1 VVPDGDFVLLL
12 GLVVGDGDS
21 GAENLASIVTHTKSV
36 SSMCAIMRLSLAP
49 LLCAIFLVCGIEHI
63 PAKAQ
68 SPQAAT
74 KPVIVSQTHPKDSQ
88 GETVYD
94 EQDAAQANAPVVP
107 GVLVHPEFLK
117 TVKPKIPMSARMH
130 HRKVNIVIEG
140 VVTAKGDVIDVHV
153 LHDDG
158 EPSLA
163 ENCAKALRANKFK
176 PATLDG
182 KPVAV
187 LLQVPFSFNVF

>member
-1 VVPDGDFVLLL
+1 MRSS
-12 GLVVGDGDS
+12 LVS
-21 GAENLASIVTHTKSV
+21 
-36 SSMCAIMRLSLAP
+36 
-49 LLCAIFLVCGIEHI
+49 LLCAIFIVGGIEHI
-63 PAKAQ
+63 SAKAQ
-68 SPQAAT
+68 SPGAAP

-107 GVLVHPEFLK
+107 GVLVHPKFLK
-117 TVKPKIPMSARMH
+117 AVKPKIPMSARMH
-130 HRKVNIVIEG
+130 HRKVDIVIEG

-158 EPSLA
+158 EPDLA
-163 ENCAKALRANKFK
+163 EKCAKAFGADRLK